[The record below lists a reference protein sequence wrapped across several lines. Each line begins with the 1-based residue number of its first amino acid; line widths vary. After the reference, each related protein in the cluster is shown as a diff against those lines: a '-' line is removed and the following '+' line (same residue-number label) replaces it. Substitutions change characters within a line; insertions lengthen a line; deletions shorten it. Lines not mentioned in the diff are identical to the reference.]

1 MDNRGPRFFYAL
13 TKDRQM
19 KQQYNIHIG
28 RMIKSVF
35 DESGMTV
42 AEFARRIHC
51 ERTNVYKIFSRHS
64 VDVALLIN
72 ISQVLHHNFL
82 ADVMCLSGLVTDNP
96 SQVQIHLSINNMS
109 VEDINKLSHCLTSL
123 KHPKKP

>member
-1 MDNRGPRFFYAL
+1 
-13 TKDRQM
+13 M
-19 KQQYNIHIG
+19 KQQYPIHIG

-64 VDVALLIN
+64 VDMALLIN

-82 ADVMCLSGLVTDNP
+82 ADVMNLYGLAADNP
-96 SQVQIHLSINNMS
+96 SQVQVHLSINDMS

>member
-1 MDNRGPRFFYAL
+1 
-13 TKDRQM
+13 M
-19 KQQYNIHIG
+19 KQQYPIHIG
-28 RMIKSVF
+28 SMIKTVF

-72 ISQVLHHNFL
+72 ISRVLHHNFL
-82 ADVMCLSGLVTDNP
+82 ADVMNLSGLAADIPTQL
-96 SQVQIHLSINNMS
+96 QVHLSINDMS

>member
-1 MDNRGPRFFYAL
+1 
-13 TKDRQM
+13 M

-42 AEFARRIHC
+42 ADFARRIHC
-51 ERTNVYKIFSRHS
+51 ERTNVYKIFSRSSIDVDLLVRIS
-64 VDVALLIN
+64 V
-72 ISQVLHHNFL
+72 VLQHNFL
-82 ADVMCLSGLVTDNP
+82 ADVMNLYGLETDIP
-96 SQVQIHLSINNMS
+96 TQLQIYLSINDMS
-109 VEDINKLSHCLTSL
+109 VEDMNKLSHCLTSL